1 MTLKLICCFSF
12 HSYMYVYADNMSTP
26 TMSIFLTLL
35 QAMNS
40 KYWKNLL
47 PMMILVNFMNMLNG
61 LGLKNF
67 AANTKKAYYSTFI
80 DCECCTKGFFFHW
93 SIKQVLLII
102 ILLSNVGN
110 IILIRVSHFQQK
122 ILLLFFFLVLCFQH
136 FLISLYYVTDVAHT
150 SSRNGLSALPVNHLN
165 AIVNFVADDVIFCLD
180 KRGFFLVSY
189 GYFVQRISLKSSIFS
204 KVVEKRLQLC
214 MTIFKSF
221 QIV

>member
-1 MTLKLICCFSF
+1 
-12 HSYMYVYADNMSTP
+12 
-26 TMSIFLTLL
+26 
-35 QAMNS
+35 
-40 KYWKNLL
+40 
-47 PMMILVNFMNMLNG
+47 MMILVNFMNMLNG

-80 DCECCTKGFFFHW
+80 DCECCINKTSSSDYYFIVKCRKYYLNQGLPFSTEDPF
-93 SIKQVLLII
+93 V
-102 ILLSNVGN
+102 IL
-110 IILIRVSHFQQK
+110 
-122 ILLLFFFLVLCFQH
+122 FLVLCFQH

-189 GYFVQRISLKSSIFS
+189 GYFVQRISLKSSIFL

>member
-26 TMSIFLTLL
+26 IMSIFLTLL

-122 ILLLFFFLVLCFQH
+122 ILLLFFFFSPLFPTFPYFPLLCDRCCTH
-136 FLISLYYVTDVAHT
+136 
-150 SSRNGLSALPVNHLN
+150 
-165 AIVNFVADDVIFCLD
+165 
-180 KRGFFLVSY
+180 K
-189 GYFVQRISLKSSIFS
+189 FS
-204 KVVEKRLQLC
+204 EW
-214 MTIFKSF
+214 SF
-221 QIV
+221 SFAC